1 MPPTLLRCD
10 SPCAP
15 ERLLR
20 PGAASV
26 ELMILA
32 VSAWPLARSMRSA
45 RPMEPSKRTAVLRP
59 AALPLALLLSLPG
72 RSWAQAVPVPV
83 ELQATLLSRVA
94 AYDRSF
100 RARAGDTA
108 RVLILVKP
116 KSAESVKVGRAM
128 AAELGPKRIAALPVS
143 ASLFPLT
150 TPGAVADACRVERIA
165 IVYLTPGLGDEIE
178 GIGRA
183 LAGVDVL
190 SVASVAS
197 YVGSG
202 AVLGFDAAS
211 GKPQMLVDLARAS
224 AQNVKLTADVLR
236 LMKVIP

>member
-1 MPPTLLRCD
+1 
-10 SPCAP
+10 
-15 ERLLR
+15 
-20 PGAASV
+20 
-26 ELMILA
+26 
-32 VSAWPLARSMRSA
+32 
-45 RPMEPSKRTAVLRP
+45 MEPSKRTAGLRP
-59 AALPLALLLSLPG
+59 AALALSLLLSLPG

-100 RARAGDTA
+100 RARAGDDTA

-116 KSAESVKVGRAM
+116 NSAESVRVGKAM

-143 ASLFPLT
+143 ASLFTLT
-150 TPGAVADACRVERIA
+150 TPGAVADACRAERIA
-165 IVYLTPGLGDEIE
+165 IVYLTPGLGDEVE

-190 SVASVAS
+190 SVASVPS

-211 GKPQMLVDLARAS
+211 GRPQMLVDLARAS
-224 AQNVKLTADVLR
+224 AQNVKLTPDVLR